1 MKIKKSLPTSTQKQ
15 KDINFIGQ
23 LASENLMRKVPFFG
37 NQIAS
42 KNCDPKVYPLLVGQ
56 QNEFKVLDRD
66 HLTIRLKRIFRLM
79 SLVTQSGGKILLVC
93 TDPLHYRILRKAA
106 RMTKQPY
113 VCYSWVHGLLTNWK
127 QVVSSKRVVEY
138 SLAFG
143 SFTKKKKKYI
153 GLIHLKSLPDLLLV
167 IDPMQNLQAIREA
180 KKMQIPVISFMDPHH
195 PRIEE
200 VDYLIPISTRASNL
214 IHFFFSLFVLLP
226 SKEKMS
232 SLTK

>member
-1 MKIKKSLPTSTQKQ
+1 
-15 KDINFIGQ
+15 
-23 LASENLMRKVPFFG
+23 MRKVPFFG

-42 KNCDPKVYPLLVGQ
+42 KNCDPKVYPFLVGQ
-56 QNEFKVLDRD
+56 QSEFKVLDRD

-153 GLIHLKSLPDLLLV
+153 GLIHLKNLPDLLLV
-167 IDPMQNLQAIREA
+167 IDPMENLQAIREA
-180 KKMQIPVISFMDPHH
+180 KKMGIPVISFMNPDHS
-195 PRIEE
+195 RIEE
-200 VDYLIPISTRASNL
+200 VDYLIPISMRASNL
-214 IHFFFSLFVLLP
+214 IHFFFTLFVMLP
-226 SKEKMS
+226 VKKKHI
-232 SLTK
+232 LAF